1 MPYFRK
7 LDESWLGIEL
17 ELFNRIGALHRIS
30 EKLSK
35 MDINIE
41 YLETTEVSR
50 EIYKLFMVLSS
61 SQPIDYNVLKKEL
74 VTEKEFVKDVIEA
87 SEFNKIIFS
96 SKHYLKD
103 LGGIRAILLEEG
115 AMDGFIRGIK
125 GALGAE
131 AGSHLLYHIGF
142 GVGRS
147 LYENFLKHMSR
158 GDMSRLLVGI
168 RALYHGL
175 GWGMVASD
183 RLTGEDELTITL
195 LDNWECSLY
204 DGMSTEPEGSFT
216 RGILSGILS
225 IHSGK
230 KVVAVENSCIARGD
244 PFCIFRLS
252 ILK

>member
-7 LDESWLGIEL
+7 LDENWLGIEL
-17 ELFNRIGALHRIS
+17 ELFNKIGALHKVS
-30 EKLSK
+30 HKLSK
-35 MDINIE
+35 LDINIE
-41 YLETTEVSR
+41 YLETTEVSG

-61 SQPIDYNVLKKEL
+61 SQPIDYKVLEKEL
-74 VTEKEFVKDVIEA
+74 ITEKEFVKDVVEA
-87 SEFNKIIFS
+87 SEFNKVIFS

-115 AMDGFIRGIK
+115 AMNGFIKGIR

-142 GVGRS
+142 GVGKS
-147 LYENFLKHMSR
+147 LYENFLRHMSR
-158 GDMSRLLVGI
+158 EDMNRLLVGI

-183 RLTGEDELTITL
+183 RLVGEDELSITL

-204 DGMSTEPEGSFT
+204 DVASIEPEGSFT
-216 RGILSGILS
+216 RGVLSGILS
-225 IHSGK
+225 IYSGK